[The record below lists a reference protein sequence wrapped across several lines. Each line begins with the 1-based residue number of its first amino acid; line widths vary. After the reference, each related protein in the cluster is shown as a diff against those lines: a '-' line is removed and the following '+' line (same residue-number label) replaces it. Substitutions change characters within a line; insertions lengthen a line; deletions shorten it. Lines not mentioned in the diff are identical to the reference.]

1 MGADGSIRFEF
12 NFQGIK
18 IELSGESDF
27 VDALY
32 RDLMRDI
39 ETARQQLD
47 APEALVKAK
56 AAAAAEHA
64 PVWVHRCSEMMR
76 KIYMSNISEMRN
88 SPLGKALDYQGV
100 RTFYADEDVFN
111 NFFPDLSDNRTMW
124 AELTDEGQR
133 TIRKLPHGSQA
144 KPSKP

>member
-1 MGADGSIRFEF
+1 MGADESVRFEF

-18 IELSGESDF
+18 IELSGERGF

-39 ETARQQLD
+39 ETARQKIEE
-47 APEALVKAK
+47 PERKIRAR
-56 AAAAAEHA
+56 AAAAAAHA

-76 KIYMSNISEMRN
+76 KIYMSNISEMSD
-88 SPLGKALDYQGV
+88 SPLGKALNYEGV

-111 NFFPDLSDNRTMW
+111 TFFPALSDNRTMW

-133 TIRKLPHGSQA
+133 TIRKLPHGSRS